1 MRLTFLHWFLGV
13 YADSAE
19 PCVCVREN
27 AVVQCVYKR
36 RRVVN
41 QAGGGHF
48 SCVSCLLV
56 VIKECAHEC
65 SLL

>member
-1 MRLTFLHWFLGV
+1 MRLTFLHWFWGV

-27 AVVQCVYKR
+27 AVVYKR

-41 QAGGGHF
+41 QAVVI
-48 SCVSCLLV
+48 SVVSQCLLV